1 MNVYRHAY
9 ARAVT
14 VELQPKDGH
23 LVLEVRDDG
32 VGVDGVDRFE
42 HGGIG
47 VAGMRARMR
56 SIGGDLSLDYVGRGL
71 GVVARAPLPA

>member
-1 MNVYRHAY
+1 MNVYRHAF
-9 ARAVT
+9 ARRVT
-14 VELQPKDGH
+14 VELQPKDGR

-56 SIGGDLSLDYVGRGL
+56 SVGGDLTLDHLGQGL
-71 GVVARAPLPA
+71 GVVAWAPA